1 MSIVHFLQ
9 KRVDKIR
16 NILKQYNCDAFISL
30 CPIYNRYFSGFTGST
45 SALLVTLEKSYFLT
59 DFRYEEQVGKEVFN
73 FTVIIVS
80 GELVN
85 NLFQLIN
92 SLKIQK
98 IAIHTEKISLQLAEK
113 IKENCKVEL
122 VGIND
127 ALSQLRMVKEGFEI
141 ETIRNACKITE
152 TSIYN
157 CMSALKEGV
166 TEREIA
172 SRIDYEFR
180 LQGADGSAF
189 ETIVLF
195 GKNSSLP
202 HGKPGD
208 KKLSIGDI
216 VLIDCG
222 CIYKGYCSDL
232 TRTFVLGVIP
242 GTWFID
248 MYETVLSAQLSALS
262 VLCPGKY
269 SNEIDNIARSYIS
282 GKGFGKYFGH
292 GLGHGVGME
301 IHEPPR
307 LNTDSSSILKEGF
320 IITIEPGI
328 YIPDKGGVRI
338 EDTVLIT
345 NDGYE
350 RLTTSNKD
358 LIVLPV

>member
-1 MSIVHFLQ
+1 MSIVYSLK
-9 KRVDKIR
+9 KRGDKIR

-30 CPIYNRYFSGFTGST
+30 CPTYNRYFSGFTGST
-45 SALLVTLEKSYFLT
+45 SALLITLEKSYFLT

-73 FTVIIVS
+73 FTVVIVS
-80 GELVN
+80 GELEN
-85 NLFQLIN
+85 KLFHLIN

-113 IKENCKVEL
+113 LKENCKVEL

-127 ALSQLRMVKEGFEI
+127 DLSQLRMVKEGFEI
-141 ETIRNACKITE
+141 ENIQKACKITE
-152 TSIYN
+152 TSVYN
-157 CMSALKEGV
+157 CIYLLKEGV

-189 ETIVLF
+189 DTIVLF

-232 TRTFVLGVIP
+232 TRTFVYGAVP
-242 GTWFID
+242 GIWFID

-262 VLCPGKY
+262 ALCPDKY
-269 SNEIDNIARSYIS
+269 TNEIDSIARSYIS
-282 GKGFGKYFGH
+282 GKGMGTYFGH

-307 LNTDSSSILKEGF
+307 LNTNSTSMLKEGF

-345 NDGYE
+345 KNGYE
-350 RLTTSNKD
+350 RLTTSDKD